1 MSTTTVASSTASGAL
16 DVQSLVSQLMAVEQ
30 RPLDKLNAQ
39 VTSYQSMISSW
50 GTLSSL
56 VSGLQTSIS
65 NLTSNLQAYLATP
78 SDSSIFSASA
88 TSAAVAG
95 TYALNVTQLAQ
106 AQNLVA
112 TGQTSSTAAIGTGAS
127 TTITF
132 DFGSISLGTPATGTL
147 TDGVYSGAS
156 FTSSGSGTKSITIDS
171 SNNTLQGIRDAI
183 NTANMGVTA
192 TIVNDGSG
200 TPYRLTITSN
210 SSGAS
215 NSMKITTDGGDSA
228 IDSLLAYNPAGV
240 QNLTQTIAAQNA
252 NLTVNGIDITSS
264 SNKVT
269 DAIQGVTLSLNK
281 LTTSPETLTVA
292 RDTDTINTAFSGLV
306 SAYNA
311 LATQLTSRS
320 AYGTSSTPAGSLA
333 GDGVIRAMQEQ
344 LRGVFNTSVT
354 GGAYSSLA
362 QVGITFQVDGS
373 LKLDSTTL
381 NNAITNNFSDLNNL
395 VTSTSGIGTRLNTWA
410 TSMLSPGDGLI
421 ATRTASLNS
430 SIKSENTQID
440 QLTVR
445 LATIR
450 QNYITQ
456 YSNLN
461 VLLGSMNATSS
472 FLSQQLTTK

>member
-1 MSTTTVASSTASGAL
+1 MSTSTVASSTASGVL

-30 RPLDKLNAQ
+30 QPVDKLNAA

-50 GTLSSL
+50 GTISSL
-56 VSGLQTSIS
+56 VSGLQTSIT
-65 NLTSNLQAYLATP
+65 NLTNNLQGYVATP

-88 TSAAVAG
+88 DSTAVAG
-95 TYALNVTQLAQ
+95 TYSLNVTQLAQ

-112 TGQTSSTAAIGTGAS
+112 TGQTSSTAAIGTGTA

-132 DFGSISLGTPATGTL
+132 DFGSISLGTPPTGTL
-147 TDGVYSGAS
+147 TNGVYSGAS
-156 FTSSGSGTKSITIDS
+156 FTSNASGTKSITIDS
-171 SNNTLQGIRDAI
+171 SNNSLQGIRDAI
-183 NTANMGVTA
+183 NAANMGVTA

-200 TPYRLTITSN
+200 TPYRLTLTSN

-215 NSMKITTDGGDSA
+215 NSMKITTSGGDSA
-228 IDSLLAYNPAGV
+228 VDNLLAYDPAGT
-240 QNLTQTIAAQNA
+240 QNLNQTVTAQNA
-252 NLTVNGIDITSS
+252 NLTVNGIAITSS
-264 SNKVT
+264 SNKVA

-281 LTTSPETLTVA
+281 TTTSAESLTVA
-292 RDTDTINTAFSGLV
+292 RDTNTINTAFTGLV

-320 AYGTSSTPAGSLA
+320 AYGTSTSPAGSLA
-333 GDGVIRAMQEQ
+333 GDGVIRAMQDQ
-344 LRGVFNTSVT
+344 LRNVFNTAVT

-362 QVGITFQVDGS
+362 QVGIAFQVDGS
-373 LKLDSTTL
+373 LQLDSTAL

-395 VTSTSGIGTRLNTWA
+395 VSSTSGIGTRLNAWA

-430 SIKSENTQID
+430 SIKNDNTQID
-440 QLTVR
+440 QLTAR
-445 LATIR
+445 LVTVK

-472 FLSQQLTTK
+472 FLTKQLA